1 MCAPRHAPRAPAG
14 ETTHRGPHYPAARRL
29 DLTEELFGHQVAD
42 PYRWLE
48 DADSPETRDW
58 LAAQEVLWAGQRE
71 ALPDREAFAARVKA
85 LLQAGYLSP
94 PPRPPATPV
103 FIPPH

>member
-29 DLTEELFGHQVAD
+29 DLTEELFGHQAAD

-58 LAAQEVLWAGQRE
+58 LAAQEVLWAGQRA
-71 ALPDREAFAARVKA
+71 ALPHRRAV
-85 LLQAGYLSP
+85 AGRAKDMLRAGDP
-94 PPRPPATPV
+94 PPPAWPGSRPALRTR
-103 FIPPH
+103 